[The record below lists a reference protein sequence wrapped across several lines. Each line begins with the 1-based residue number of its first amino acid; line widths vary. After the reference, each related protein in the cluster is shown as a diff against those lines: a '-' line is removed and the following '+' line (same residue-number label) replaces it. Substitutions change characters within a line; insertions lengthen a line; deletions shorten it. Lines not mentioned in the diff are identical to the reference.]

1 MGDKETLDKIRQ
13 ISILNLMGF
22 PHDRQQVIRCPFHD
36 DRTPSLMIKPN
47 NFYKCFGCGKYGY
60 NFIDFCLDMGEE
72 MRDIINEYK

>member
-1 MGDKETLDKIRQ
+1 
-13 ISILNLMGF
+13 
-22 PHDRQQVIRCPFHD
+22 
-36 DRTPSLMIKPN
+36 MIKPN